1 MAEEELQDLLQ
12 QLDDG
17 PPKEAQNKKTV
28 EVNVEN
34 IKNIGAPST
43 AAVATLTDMA
53 SPNSQVDVHK
63 YLSKLDDVTDE
74 ILAACRSDRQEAQDV
89 IHLLRDQIEL
99 SLGKS
104 QMPSRMYVDGLVA
117 AVEVKANINMTAV
130 KIIEAN
136 AKMLA
141 ATKATANNVLVNQN
155 VSVGNNDSDLVKIL
169 DEPLTKM
176 DEI

>member
-1 MAEEELQDLLQ
+1 MPEDDLQDLLHK
-12 QLDDG
+12 LGDE
-17 PPKEAQNKKTV
+17 PAKKVTV
-28 EVNVEN
+28 DEINN
-34 IKNIGAPST
+34 LGAAST
-43 AAVATLTDMA
+43 TAVANLSEMSA
-53 SPNSQVDVHK
+53 LNNPVDVHK
-63 YLSKLDDVTDE
+63 YLGKLDDVTDE

-89 IHLLRDQIEL
+89 IHLLRGQIEQ
-99 SLGKS
+99 SLNKS
-104 QMPSRMYVDGLVA
+104 QQPNRMYVDGLVA

-141 ATKATANNVLVNQN
+141 ATKAAVNNVMVNQS
-155 VSVGNNDSDLVKIL
+155 VSVANADNDLVKIL